1 MAGHVY
7 FENVQRR
14 GSDGRLVNVAE
25 QRVRWQP
32 ARGEVEH
39 FFDDDPVPG
48 TRGSNSPFCAKWN
61 LSLPVAKN

>member
-1 MAGHVY
+1 MAGYIY

-32 ARGEVEH
+32 ASR
-39 FFDDDPVPG
+39 
-48 TRGSNSPFCAKWN
+48 
-61 LSLPVAKN
+61 